1 MISSLIA
8 ASKKETWKN
17 FQREGGSHYITIPV
31 LFLRDIA
38 LFAGL
43 ALLLYLEYK
52 GTLEIVADEAVFDI
66 MQLQSFLY
74 GVLFVLSIPL
84 FSGLTFACETA
95 FKDVRKRVIPEM
107 PIAGIDWH
115 RVPGKT
121 FLLVMN
127 FSEKYFSMFP

>member
-1 MISSLIA
+1 MLQKKKFGKIS
-8 ASKKETWKN
+8 KE
-17 FQREGGSHYITIPV
+17 RGGSHYITIPV

-43 ALLLYLEYK
+43 AFLLYLEYK

-66 MQLQSFLY
+66 MQVQSFLY
-74 GVLFVLSIPL
+74 FVLCVLSIPL

-107 PIAGIDWH
+107 PIAGIDRH

-127 FSEKYFSMFP
+127 FSEKYFFMFP